1 LIGLTTLACVY
12 ALAPSGRQ
20 GRVAVALL
28 ALNPVFLFTSSSAVA
43 EPLLTAF
50 LTGGALAAVRGRMK
64 VAALLA
70 ALACVTATKAWIWIG
85 AAVVFIAVEQGIKR
99 FPLRLWNGE
108 ASRHRQWQQPAFA
121 WALPAVGLLV
131 FLQLGFAPA
140 THSLTRGSIEVA
152 SAAARGSIP
161 AGAMGRLLELA
172 GNFGLA
178 ALPLFALGLV
188 GLVAALRR
196 AGRPGERA
204 ALRFLHVPATVYLAA
219 VLGLVTVGAYSGSH
233 RYLYPALPALAL
245 LAASALDRHLVVVR
259 AAAVAAGG
267 LLAVAF
273 VPVFASFASDN
284 AGLVAAGRAA
294 SGSSGVLVTDS
305 PVAAF
310 YSGKVP
316 SEVVGSQSLP
326 AERAQAFA
334 WLRTNGVTAL
344 VLENI
349 SYYRAT
355 VVFPDLASGNA
366 NPPFGL
372 LGDQATYQVPGGK
385 PVYAFR
391 FGDGM
396 YTQALYP
403 GVSAVMSPIPA
414 QGKTASLAKGLGLNV
429 GGAQVTGE
437 GMGFG
442 VPMVH
447 YSDGWV
453 YSRSTST
460 SDLSTA
466 NSTAWKRTFELD
478 EIGVDAA
485 HGYQPIQS
493 RGRIE
498 VTYTLDQTG
507 VSIDMQVIRLAPGYT
522 EMGVLNEQSA
532 SFDDY
537 ADQGHTLIGSAIGP
551 WVAVDGSWARLRSAA
566 LGVEWSVPALRG
578 AQLHGGR
585 ELSPPGFDWAGLDYF
600 FGAPPTTVAYHIN
613 VQAAR

>member
-1 LIGLTTLACVY
+1 
-12 ALAPSGRQ
+12 
-20 GRVAVALL
+20 
-28 ALNPVFLFTSSSAVA
+28 
-43 EPLLTAF
+43 
-50 LTGGALAAVRGRMK
+50 
-64 VAALLA
+64 
-70 ALACVTATKAWIWIG
+70 
-85 AAVVFIAVEQGIKR
+85 
-99 FPLRLWNGE
+99 
-108 ASRHRQWQQPAFA
+108 
-121 WALPAVGLLV
+121 
-131 FLQLGFAPA
+131 
-140 THSLTRGSIEVA
+140 
-152 SAAARGSIP
+152 
-161 AGAMGRLLELA
+161 
-172 GNFGLA
+172 
-178 ALPLFALGLV
+178 
-188 GLVAALRR
+188 
-196 AGRPGERA
+196 
-204 ALRFLHVPATVYLAA
+204 
-219 VLGLVTVGAYSGSH
+219 
-233 RYLYPALPALAL
+233 
-245 LAASALDRHLVVVR
+245 
-259 AAAVAAGG
+259 
-267 LLAVAF
+267 
-273 VPVFASFASDN
+273 
-284 AGLVAAGRAA
+284 
-294 SGSSGVLVTDS
+294 
-305 PVAAF
+305 
-310 YSGKVP
+310 
-316 SEVVGSQSLP
+316 VVGSQSLP
-326 AERAQAFA
+326 AERAQAID

-466 NSTAWKRTFELD
+466 TSTAWKRTFELD